1 MTKTITLGMASLALV
16 FAFAAATPAVHA
28 AALPEW
34 DANGNW
40 NVAFDYLG
48 TPYTHDMLLNQ
59 DSSGA
64 LTGSGGYPA
73 SGPYT
78 YAWVIDTGTM
88 SGNEVHL
95 DTHYTAGAVC
105 TMTIDGVVATTTGAM
120 SGTWSDDCSGARS
133 GTWTTTNGTATVI
146 LIAPTPL
153 SPANG
158 YSTTTAGLSM
168 IDWTD
173 VTDPFLPMTYI
184 YQSSNSPS
192 TNPDGSFVTPVYT
205 SGPLSVSEIAT
216 AGTPEGTWYWHVKA
230 VDSASNSSAWSTTW
244 SVIVDNTPVV
254 APITPL
260 NKDQCKND
268 GWKTFTAPSFRNQGQ
283 CVSWTNHNL

>member
-1 MTKTITLGMASLALV
+1 MLKNITLGIASLALLFT
-16 FAFAAATPAVHA
+16 FATSAAHA

-34 DANGNW
+34 NTSGTW
-40 NVAFDYLG
+40 NIAFDYLG
-48 TPYTHDMLLNQ
+48 TPYVHDMTLSQ
-59 DSSGA
+59 DGA
-64 LTGSGGYPA
+64 GNLTGNGGYPA
-73 SGPYT
+73 GGPYT
-78 YAWVIDTGTM
+78 YAWVIDTGSVSDNT
-88 SGNEVHL
+88 VHM

-105 TMTIDGVVATTTGAM
+105 TMTIDGVVATTTGTM
-120 SGTWSDDCSGARS
+120 SGTWSDNCGLARS
-133 GTWTTTNGTATVI
+133 GTWATTSGTATVI
-146 LIAPTPL
+146 LMAPTPL

-158 YSTTTAGLSM
+158 YSTTTVGLTK

-173 VTDPFLPMTYI
+173 VTDPFLPMTYV
-184 YQSSNSPS
+184 YQVSNSPL

-216 AGTPEGTWYWHVKA
+216 PGTPAGTYYWHVKA

-254 APITPL
+254 TPTTPTD
-260 NKDQCKND
+260 KDQCKND
-268 GWKTFTAPSFRNQGQ
+268 GWKTFTAPSFKNQGQ